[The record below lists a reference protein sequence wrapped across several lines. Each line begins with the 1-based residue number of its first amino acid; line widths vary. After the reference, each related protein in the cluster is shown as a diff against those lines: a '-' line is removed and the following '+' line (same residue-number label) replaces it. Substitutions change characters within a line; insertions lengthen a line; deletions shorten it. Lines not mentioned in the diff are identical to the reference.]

1 MMDKTDFMLLSITVI
16 CQWVFAVCMWQ
27 IEEIWRS
34 LQNDW
39 VYNLPW
45 GAWTRDYWG
54 SHDWLFVFMFA
65 AMIVQALCV
74 VYAVGKGRRASL

>member
-34 LQNDW
+34 LQNGW
-39 VYNLPW
+39 SYNLPW
-45 GAWTRDYWG
+45 GASTLDYWG
-54 SHDWLFVFMFA
+54 AHDTLFVILFA
-65 AMIVQALCV
+65 AMLVQALCV
-74 VYAVGKGRRASL
+74 VYAVGNRS